1 MKKYKVND
9 FNLIECE
16 SIDFTKIG
24 DEILSK
30 LRTDTSNLLKSNVGG
45 LFGRFL
51 DIFNFI
57 AIKKTQLNLGLACG
71 LLFLANGEIGLG
83 LTGNVKI
90 KNYGNLTKL
99 ERKSVER
106 TIIYSNHFTFWNR
119 ILRIIGLGSNSN
131 VSEFLV
137 PILAEEKE

>member
-1 MKKYKVND
+1 MKKYKVKD
-9 FNLIECE
+9 FNLIKCE

-30 LRTDTSNLLKSNVGG
+30 LRTDTSNLLNSNVGSW
-45 LFGRFL
+45 FFN
-51 DIFNFI
+51 IFNFS

-71 LLFLANGEIGLG
+71 LLFLANGEIKLG
-83 LTGNVKI
+83 LTGSVKI
-90 KNYGNLTKL
+90 KNYGDLTKL
-99 ERKSVER
+99 ERKLVKRS
-106 TIIYSNHFTFWNR
+106 IIYSDYFTFWNR
-119 ILRIIGLGSNSN
+119 TLKIIGLSSSN